1 MKIMESRVASE
12 HSIPDVIEKIRAI
25 GKDKVRFVVLY
36 GSATKGKLT
45 KSE

>member
-12 HSIPDVIEKIRAI
+12 HSIPNIIEKIRAI

-36 GSATKGKLT
+36 LHIKGYPVN
-45 KSE
+45 SM